1 MLSVAKNARISFKIG
16 AAFATLLIAFA
27 SLAFYYVKSLEQVS
41 ESVSEIYENYF
52 TSTINVGV
60 ADSALS
66 HLFIAQKSHIIA
78 PDDAAMRALE
88 AEMAEATAQFTERMQ
103 AFEKTLDPG
112 LETQAFQELM
122 GKATLLLS
130 LNDKIIQLSQ
140 SNNDELAA
148 ELSATEFAA
157 LYKDISTLSATML
170 ATNIEGAAHYFGKTQ
185 SSYDSTMRIIVIA
198 TVVFT
203 LFGVS
208 VGAFLVRSISS
219 PLGKLRGVL
228 NQMVK
233 GEGQLDAAMLN
244 RRDEIGQLAHS
255 VTDLKHAIEA
265 TSHAEAAQRERA
277 AQEVSHVV
285 ETLSKNIDQLSRGDL
300 TVSIDEAFAGQY
312 ETLRAD
318 FNQLVER
325 LSDTIT
331 SMKDAS
337 SSIRTGALEIS
348 HSSGDLAHRTE
359 SQAATL
365 EETSAAMDEMTASV
379 SAAADAT
386 TNVAQTMD
394 EARAQAASSSQI
406 VENAVSAMT
415 EIEHSSSQIALIV
428 AVIDDIA
435 FQTNLLALNAG
446 VEAARA
452 GDAGRG
458 FAVVASEVRSLAQ
471 KSSDS
476 AMEIKNLISASA
488 QQVDKGVELVGN
500 AGAAINGI
508 ADRVNH
514 ISKLVSELSDRAV
527 EQASNLAE
535 INSGTSQLEQVT
547 QRNAAMVEEATA
559 TSQVLSNDAETLS
572 EIVSFF
578 QIDST
583 ESAVPPEETIA
594 A

>member
-1 MLSVAKNARISFKIG
+1 MLTAAKNAKISFKIG

-27 SLAFYYVKSLEQVS
+27 SLAFYYMKSLDQVS

-52 TSTINVGV
+52 TSTINVGG

-78 PDDAAMRALE
+78 PDDAAMRTLE
-88 AEMAEATAQFTERMQ
+88 AEMAASTAQFTERMQ
-103 AFEKTLDPG
+103 AFEQTLDPG
-112 LETQAFQELM
+112 LETETFQEFM
-122 GKATLLLS
+122 GKAEQLFS

-140 SNNDELAA
+140 SNNDDLAA
-148 ELSATEFAA
+148 ELSATAFATM
-157 LYKDISTLSATML
+157 YNDISALSTAML
-170 ATNIEGAAHYFGKTQ
+170 DTNVEGAAHYFGKTQ
-185 SSYDSTMRIIVIA
+185 SSYKSTMRIIVIA
-198 TVVFT
+198 TVLFT

-208 VGAFLVRSISS
+208 VGAILARSISN

-233 GEGQLDAAMLN
+233 GEGQPDAAMLS
-244 RRDEIGQLAHS
+244 RRDEIGQLAQS
-255 VTDLKHAIEA
+255 VTDLKQAIEA
-265 TSHAEAAQRERA
+265 TSHAEAAQKERA

-318 FNQLVER
+318 FNQLVAR

-331 SMKDAS
+331 SLMEAS

-379 SAAADAT
+379 SAAAEAT

-394 EARAQAASSSQI
+394 EARTQAVTSRDI
-406 VENAVSAMT
+406 VDQAVSAMT

-476 AMEIKNLISASA
+476 AMEIKGLISASA

-500 AGAAINGI
+500 AGTAITGI
-508 ADRVNH
+508 AERVNH
-514 ISKLVSELSDRAV
+514 ISELVSELSDRAV
-527 EQASNLAE
+527 AQASNLAE

-559 TSQVLSNDAETLS
+559 TSQVLKNDAETLS
-572 EIVSFF
+572 EIVAYFS
-578 QIDST
+578 
-583 ESAVPPEETIA
+583 IA
-594 A
+594 DQTQVDEPVAADAA